1 MATVKAFIRSSA
13 QDKPV
18 KVRIR
23 LSAGRGETYYGVTSI
38 TVLPSWWSPEK
49 EELKPRIAITG
60 DQSKDDINAL
70 IRDAKDRVLRQFL
83 SSKGALP
90 PDWINLFLAGGST
103 QGNNADKDTGFFEI
117 WDKYYEEVKVSEGR
131 RRHVKVIIGD
141 LKRFSEYSK
150 QTFTIT
156 SFDQVADFELF
167 LKSEHLTYKLYPEI
181 YTDAKGKISKIAP
194 RGQNTINAKL
204 KLLRAFFTWARK
216 NKFTKHNPFE
226 FYGFAPDVY
235 ADPLPILPE
244 EVDHLMAARDLT
256 PVLEKTRDLFC
267 LQCYTGCRISD
278 YMSLRRENLDG
289 DILTYIPQKT
299 IKDNPVTV
307 YVPLSDKALGIVR
320 KYDFPDGYIA
330 PRMNLNGKDGYNKQ
344 IKKLFEKAGLVRPVA
359 VIDTITRKP
368 EMRRLCDVVTSHT
381 ARKTFI
387 NSNYLETQDPN
398 LISKMSGHARG
409 SKAFSRYHGIDVDL
423 LRKQIKKAFG

>member
-1 MATVKAFIRSSA
+1 
-13 QDKPV
+13 
-18 KVRIR
+18 
-23 LSAGRGETYYGVTSI
+23 
-38 TVLPSWWSPEK
+38 
-49 EELKPRIAITG
+49 
-60 DQSKDDINAL
+60 
-70 IRDAKDRVLRQFL
+70 
-83 SSKGALP
+83 
-90 PDWINLFLAGGST
+90 
-103 QGNNADKDTGFFEI
+103 
-117 WDKYYEEVKVSEGR
+117 
-131 RRHVKVIIGD
+131 
-141 LKRFSEYSK
+141 
-150 QTFTIT
+150 
-156 SFDQVADFELF
+156 
-167 LKSEHLTYKLYPEI
+167 
-181 YTDAKGKISKIAP
+181 
-194 RGQNTINAKL
+194 
-204 KLLRAFFTWARK
+204 
-216 NKFTKHNPFE
+216 
-226 FYGFAPDVY
+226 
-235 ADPLPILPE
+235 
-244 EVDHLMAARDLT
+244 
-256 PVLEKTRDLFC
+256 
-267 LQCYTGCRISD
+267 
-278 YMSLRRENLDG
+278 MSLRRENLDG

-398 LISKMSGHARG
+398 LISKMSGHVRG